1 MAQRESREDTA
12 YVEVLD
18 PNRQMSDE
26 LFAEEMGGAV
36 AAKEFPFRL
45 DSFQMQAI
53 IHLERRDNVLVSAH
67 TSAGKTVVADYAIA
81 MAFRS
86 HSRVIYTF
94 PPPPPHTSFTFTDRY
109 NQSSRARFTKI
120 SVDLEYT
127 TQQSLNT

>member
-45 DSFQMQAI
+45 DSFQMQ
-53 IHLERRDNVLVSAH
+53 RYRVC
-67 TSAGKTVVADYAIA
+67 
-81 MAFRS
+81 
-86 HSRVIYTF
+86 SRPFCHQRLI
-94 PPPPPHTSFTFTDRY
+94 R
-109 NQSSRARFTKI
+109 
-120 SVDLEYT
+120 
-127 TQQSLNT
+127 